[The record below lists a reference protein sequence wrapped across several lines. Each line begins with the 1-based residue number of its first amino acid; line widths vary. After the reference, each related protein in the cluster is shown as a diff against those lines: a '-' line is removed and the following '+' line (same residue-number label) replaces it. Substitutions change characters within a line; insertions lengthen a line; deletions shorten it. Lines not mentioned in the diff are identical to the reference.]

1 LLRNIR
7 ESKTIFLLYI
17 FRELKAFI
25 WDSPVLYHE
34 SSKDC
39 SLTTAGE
46 LFGRSAYG
54 IGLPKDSPW
63 TDEVSLAI
71 LNFHESGKM
80 EALETAWI
88 DIGNCPESSNAP
100 ATLGLSH
107 MLGKYILQSFLS
119 FTISG

>member
-1 LLRNIR
+1 MTSHKAQELIKSYLLNLFRN
-7 ESKTIFLLYI
+7 
-17 FRELKAFI
+17 LKAFI
-25 WDSPVLYHE
+25 WDSPILYHE

-54 IGLPKDSPW
+54 IGLPKNSPW
-63 TDEVSLAI
+63 TNEVSLSI
-71 LNFHESGKM
+71 LNLHESGKM
-80 EALETAWI
+80 EELETSWI

-107 MLGKYILQSFLS
+107 MLGKI
-119 FTISG
+119 ISGLF

>member
-1 LLRNIR
+1 
-7 ESKTIFLLYI
+7 
-17 FRELKAFI
+17 LKAFI

-46 LFGRSAYG
+46 LFGRAAYG
-54 IGLPKDSPW
+54 IGLPKHSPW
-63 TDEVSLAI
+63 TNEVSLAI

-80 EALETAWI
+80 EALETEWI
-88 DIGNCPESSNAP
+88 EIGSCPESSNAP

-107 MLGKYILQSFLS
+107 MLGMGDIF
-119 FTISG
+119 G